1 MKKFELILLGAGL
14 ITLAILIRRL
24 DAAAALAAV
33 LSVGWGFV
41 LIIGQELGAHT
52 LNTLGWRLSFRPE
65 TAAKF
70 SFTSLLRM
78 RIAGD
83 GLNYLTPSATM
94 AGEIAKT
101 AMLGKAHALEER
113 VSSVAVSKI
122 TQLAAMALCSLT
134 GLAAAVLWGN
144 NLSGMKN
151 QLMGGGWMLLGLLGF
166 MAFLELRAS
175 RAGAS
180 AEANTAQPARKTLRE
195 KLRDIDNSM
204 KTFLRAYPARTLFST
219 LAFLGAYVWG
229 ALEAYMICYFL
240 GQPVTAATALMI
252 ELLSVFMD
260 GVFFAVPA
268 KAGTQEATKTAIFA
282 ALGLNPATGFAFGVT
297 RHIRE
302 ITWAAFGLW
311 LYYRHS
317 SDAKKPGISPALS
330 QAS

>member
-1 MKKFELILLGAGL
+1 MKKFEFLLLGAGL
-14 ITLAILIRRL
+14 VTLAILLKNL
-24 DAAAALAAV
+24 DAAAAMTAV

-41 LIIGQELGAHT
+41 FIIGQELGAHV
-52 LNTLGWRLSFRPE
+52 LNTFGWRLSFRPE
-65 TAAKF
+65 TASKF
-70 SFTSLLRM
+70 SFGALLRM

-101 AMLGKAHALEER
+101 AMLGQAHALEER

-134 GLAAAVLWGN
+134 GLGAAFLWGTN
-144 NLSGMKN
+144 FSGMKN
-151 QLMGGGWMLLGLLGF
+151 QLMGGGWLLLGLLGF

-175 RAGAS
+175 RARAS
-180 AEANTAQPARKTLRE
+180 AQMPQDGAPKKTLRE
-195 KLRDIDNSM
+195 KLRAIDDAM
-204 KTFLRAYPARTLFST
+204 KAFLRAYPLRTLFST
-219 LAFLGAYVWG
+219 LAFLGAYLWG
-229 ALEAYMICYFL
+229 ALEAYLICYFL
-240 GQPVTAATALMI
+240 GAPVSAATALLI

-282 ALGLNPATGFAFGVT
+282 ALGLNPAIGFAFGVT

-302 ITWAAFGLW
+302 MAWAAFGLW

-317 SDAKKPGISPALS
+317 SDAKKPGASPAFP